1 MIQKCHLLENY
12 KNLYWGTFFYR
23 YRVLCMLYI
32 LSEITFS
39 FYFWRYKIVRYT
51 HNLILLWFQILYP
64 SFVCFFFLN
73 CFLPIIL
80 HSTSSVF
87 FPPLPTSHLF
97 VSVTAIWE
105 GTKLYPISSPWNY
118 SEKFHI
124 ATREEW
130 THLEKKVRVGVQK
143 LF

>member
-64 SFVCFFFLN
+64 SFVFFFFKLFFTHYTPLYFFCLLPSPSHFPFVRLCHCHMGRDQIVSN
-73 CFLPIIL
+73 FLPVKLLWKIS
-80 HSTSSVF
+80 HS
-87 FPPLPTSHLF
+87 
-97 VSVTAIWE
+97 
-105 GTKLYPISSPWNY
+105 Y
-118 SEKFHI
+118 
-124 ATREEW
+124 TRGMNSFR
-130 THLEKKVRVGVQK
+130 KKRVGVQK
-143 LF
+143 LL